1 MAKATDKKTVKKA
14 DVVQTPAEIRKELD
28 AKRHDLTES
37 RRSHR
42 SGELVN
48 PRILRTTRKEI
59 ARLMTKLNATKEEK

>member
-1 MAKATDKKTVKKA
+1 MAKVTEKKPAKKA
-14 DVVQTPAEIRKELD
+14 EVAKTTAELQKELD

>member
-1 MAKATDKKTVKKA
+1 MAKATDKKPAKKAETVK
-14 DVVQTPAEIRKELD
+14 TPAEIRKELD

-48 PRILRTTRKEI
+48 PRILRSTRKEI